1 MRLLICFLAACVTDV
16 FSNELTRC
24 CAGGTRHFKNS
35 NTCSS
40 IKSEG
45 TSMLCQR
52 AAAICC
58 LRSLLDHSCDSG
70 TEIARE
76 EESCPSNINVLGGGL
91 KKECCDCCL
100 LAKDLLSRNEQC
112 IAPVGFS
119 AGCLRSFNKCCN
131 GEFEITHASEIITG
145 RPLNDPHVLHLGDR
159 CSSSNCEHLCHDRG
173 GERVECSCRS
183 GFDLAPDGLACVDRN
198 ECQTRPSPCLA
209 SEDCVNTIG
218 GYICQRKISRL
229 VPHRHRAN
237 RVGNA
242 PRRMR
247 DDPYSRAGEYREAS
261 QANTEFG
268 CPIGWSFQH
277 GQCVECSLSH
287 ACSLPNQHCL
297 PSPDNNYGLGTCVC
311 NRGYYWS
318 TVNHSCE
325 DIDECATLMDDCLES
340 QRCLNTPGSFKC
352 IRTLSCGTGY
362 AMDSATEQCRDV
374 DECNLG
380 SHDCGALYQCRNTQ
394 GSYRCDPKKCGDGEL
409 QNPVT
414 GECTSITCPN
424 GYYPK
429 NGMCIDIDEC
439 SSGHNCGSGEEC
451 VNTPGAFRCQ
461 QKGNLCAHGY
471 EVNEATGFCE
481 DVNECQQGVCGK
493 MECINLPGTYKCK
506 CGPGYEFNDG
516 KKRCEDI
523 DECIKFAGH
532 VCDLSA
538 ECINTIGSFEC
549 KCKPGFQLASDG
561 RRCEDVNE
569 CATGIATCEQKCVNI
584 PGSYQCICDRGFAL
598 GADGTKCE
606 DIDECSIWAGSGN
619 DLCMGGC
626 INTKGSYLCQCPPGY
641 KIQPDGRTCVDV
653 DECGLGE
660 CGGSDKVC
668 VNTLGS
674 FKCHSIECPTNY
686 IHDSLNK
693 NRCNRSPSACGLPEE
708 CSKVPLFLTYQFIS
722 LARAVPISSHR
733 PAITLFKVSAPNHPD
748 TDVAFELH
756 LKTTIVDAP
765 NVLPAIRANFLLQ
778 KGEKRNSAVVTLR
791 DSLDGP
797 QTVKLQLLLR
807 MSKKGKSVNTQIA
820 DGYSCIK
827 VCSAEDTECLGN
839 HTREMLYQFRAVPS
853 LKSIISP
860 IEVSRIVT
868 HMGVPFS
875 VDYSLD
881 FKGQRH
887 FQIVQDRNIGIVQL
901 VKPIR
906 GPSVETIKVNIHTK
920 SRTGVILAFN
930 EAIIEISVSKYPF

>member
-1 MRLLICFLAACVTDV
+1 MT
-16 FSNELTRC
+16 
-24 CAGGTRHFKNS
+24 
-35 NTCSS
+35 
-40 IKSEG
+40 
-45 TSMLCQR
+45 CQR
-52 AAAICC
+52 AASICC
-58 LRSLLDHSCDSG
+58 LRSLLDNACDSG
-70 TEIARE
+70 TDIAKE

-100 LAKDLLSRNEQC
+100 LAKDLLSRNEPC
-112 IAPVGFS
+112 VAPVGFS

-131 GEFEITHASEIITG
+131 GEFEITHATEIITG
-145 RPLNDPHVLHLGDR
+145 RPLNDPHVMHGDR
-159 CSSSNCEHLCHDRG
+159 CASANCEHLCHDRG
-173 GERVECSCRS
+173 GEKVECSCRS
-183 GFDLAPDGLACVDRN
+183 GFDLAPDGLAC
-198 ECQTRPSPCLA
+198 
-209 SEDCVNTIG
+209 I
-218 GYICQRKISRL
+218 
-229 VPHRHRAN
+229 
-237 RVGNA
+237 
-242 PRRMR
+242 
-247 DDPYSRAGEYREAS
+247 
-261 QANTEFG
+261 
-268 CPIGWSFQH
+268 
-277 GQCVECSLSH
+277 
-287 ACSLPNQHCL
+287 
-297 PSPDNNYGLGTCVC
+297 
-311 NRGYYWS
+311 
-318 TVNHSCE
+318 

-409 QNPVT
+409 QNPMT
-414 GECTSITCPN
+414 GECTSITCPH
-424 GYYPK
+424 GYFPK
-429 NGMCIDIDEC
+429 NGMCNDIDEC
-439 SSGHNCGSGEEC
+439 QTGHNCGAGEEC
-451 VNTPGAFRCQ
+451 VNTPGSFRCQ

-471 EVNEATGFCE
+471 EVNDATGFCE
-481 DVNECQQGVCGK
+481 DVNECQQGVCGS

-506 CGPGYEFNDG
+506 CGSGYEFNDA

-569 CATGIATCEQKCVNI
+569 CTTGIATCEQKCVNI

-598 GADGTKCE
+598 GPDGTKCE

-653 DECGLGE
+653 DECAMGE
-660 CGGSDKVC
+660 CSGSDKVC

-674 FKCHSIECPTNY
+674 FKCHSIDCPTNY

-693 NRCNRSPSACGLPEE
+693 N
-708 CSKVPLFLTYQFIS
+708 
-722 LARAVPISSHR
+722 
-733 PAITLFKVSAPNHPD
+733 
-748 TDVAFELH
+748 
-756 LKTTIVDAP
+756 
-765 NVLPAIRANFLLQ
+765 
-778 KGEKRNSAVVTLR
+778 
-791 DSLDGP
+791 
-797 QTVKLQLLLR
+797 
-807 MSKKGKSVNTQIA
+807 QIA

-827 VCSAEDTECLGN
+827 VCSTEDTECLGN
-839 HTREMLYQFRAVPS
+839 HTREVLYQFRAVPS
-853 LKSIISP
+853 LKEIITP

-881 FKGQRH
+881 YVGKRH
-887 FQIVQDRNIGIVQL
+887 FQIVQERNVGIVKL

-906 GPSVETIKVNIHTK
+906 GPTVETIKVNIHTK

-930 EAIIEISVSKYPF
+930 EAIIEISVSKYSF

>member
-1 MRLLICFLAACVTDV
+1 MFKLHTIA
-16 FSNELTRC
+16 NELTRC

-45 TSMLCQR
+45 TSMTCQR
-52 AAAICC
+52 AASICC
-58 LRSLLDHSCDSG
+58 LRSLLDSACDSG
-70 TEIARE
+70 TDIAKE
-76 EESCPSNINVLGGGL
+76 EESCPSNINILGGGL

-100 LAKDLLSRNEQC
+100 LAKDLLNRNEPC
-112 IAPVGFS
+112 VAPAGFS

-159 CSSSNCEHLCHDRG
+159 CSTSNCEHLCHDRG
-173 GERVECSCRS
+173 GEKVECSCRS
-183 GFDLAPDGLACVDRN
+183 GYDLAPDGMACIDRN
-198 ECQTRPSPCLA
+198 ECTTRPSPCA
-209 SEDCVNTIG
+209 PNEDCVNTIG
-218 GYICQRKISRL
+218 AYICQRRITRL

-268 CPIGWSFQH
+268 CPMGWLYQH
-277 GQCVECSLSH
+277 GHCV
-287 ACSLPNQHCL
+287 
-297 PSPDNNYGLGTCVC
+297 
-311 NRGYYWS
+311 
-318 TVNHSCE
+318 

-380 SHDCGALYQCRNTQ
+380 SHDCGPLYQCRNTQ

-409 QNPVT
+409 QNPMT

-429 NGMCIDIDEC
+429 SGMCNDIDEC
-439 SSGHNCGSGEEC
+439 MTGHNCGAGEEC
-451 VNTPGAFRCQ
+451 VNTPGSFRCQ

-471 EVNEATGFCE
+471 EVNDATGFCE
-481 DVNECQQGVCGK
+481 DVNECQQGVCGS

-506 CGPGYEFNDG
+506 CGSGYEFNDA

-523 DECIKFAGH
+523 DECSKFAGH

-569 CATGIATCEQKCVNI
+569 CTTGIATCEQKCVNI

-598 GADGTKCE
+598 GPDGTKCE

-653 DECGLGE
+653 DECAMGE
-660 CGGSDKVC
+660 CAGSDKVC

-674 FKCHSIECPTNY
+674 FKCHSIDCPTNY

-693 NRCNRSPSACGLPEE
+693 NRCNRIPSACGLPEE

-733 PAITLFKVSAPNHPD
+733 PAITLFKVSAPNHAD
-748 TDVAFELH
+748 TEVAFELQ

-807 MSKKGKSVNTQIA
+807 MSKKGKSFNTYA
-820 DGYSCIK
+820 
-827 VCSAEDTECLGN
+827 ANL
-839 HTREMLYQFRAVPS
+839 
-853 LKSIISP
+853 
-860 IEVSRIVT
+860 IVDVAA
-868 HMGVPFS
+868 H
-875 VDYSLD
+875 
-881 FKGQRH
+881 KRH
-887 FQIVQDRNIGIVQL
+887 NTVHPPL
-901 VKPIR
+901 MKIR
-906 GPSVETIKVNIHTK
+906 
-920 SRTGVILAFN
+920 
-930 EAIIEISVSKYPF
+930 

>member
-1 MRLLICFLAACVTDV
+1 MYNPSIPM
-16 FSNELTRC
+16 
-24 CAGGTRHFKNS
+24 
-35 NTCSS
+35 SS
-40 IKSEG
+40 
-45 TSMLCQR
+45 T
-52 AAAICC
+52 
-58 LRSLLDHSCDSG
+58 
-70 TEIARE
+70 
-76 EESCPSNINVLGGGL
+76 
-91 KKECCDCCL
+91 
-100 LAKDLLSRNEQC
+100 
-112 IAPVGFS
+112 
-119 AGCLRSFNKCCN
+119 
-131 GEFEITHASEIITG
+131 
-145 RPLNDPHVLHLGDR
+145 
-159 CSSSNCEHLCHDRG
+159 
-173 GERVECSCRS
+173 
-183 GFDLAPDGLACVDRN
+183 
-198 ECQTRPSPCLA
+198 
-209 SEDCVNTIG
+209 EDCVNTIG
-218 GYICQRKISRL
+218 AYICQRRITRL

-268 CPIGWSFQH
+268 CPMGWLYQH
-277 GQCVECSLSH
+277 GHCVVFIQSFVSLSLQN
-287 ACSLPNQHCL
+287 APSTTPAFTLTNTVSLPLTTIVEMEHA
-297 PSPDNNYGLGTCVC
+297 SVI
-311 NRGYYWS
+311 
-318 TVNHSCE
+318 E
-325 DIDECATLMDDCLES
+325 DTIGVILIHNIDECATLMDDCLES

-362 AMDSATEQCRDV
+362 AMDSSTEQCRDV

-409 QNPVT
+409 QNPMT

-429 NGMCIDIDEC
+429 NGMCNDIDEC
-439 SSGHNCGSGEEC
+439 VTGHNCGAGEEC
-451 VNTPGAFRCQ
+451 VNTPGSFRCQ

-471 EVNEATGFCE
+471 EVNDANGFCE
-481 DVNECQQGVCGK
+481 DVNECQQGVCGS

-506 CGPGYEFNDG
+506 CGSGYEFNDA

-549 KCKPGFQLASDG
+549 KCKPGFQLAADG

-569 CATGIATCEQKCVNI
+569 CTTGIATCEQKCVNI

-598 GADGTKCE
+598 GPDGTKCE

-653 DECGLGE
+653 DECAMGE
-660 CGGSDKVC
+660 CSGSDKVC

-674 FKCHSIECPTNY
+674 FKCHSIDCPTNY

-693 NRCNRSPSACGLPEE
+693 NRCNRVPSACGLPEE

-748 TDVAFELH
+748 TEVAFELQ

-765 NVLPAIRANFLLQ
+765 GVLPAIRANFLLQ

-807 MSKKGKSVNTQIA
+807 MSKKGKSFNTYAANLIVDVAAHKRHNTVHQP
-820 DGYSCIK
+820 IK
-827 VCSAEDTECLGN
+827 
-839 HTREMLYQFRAVPS
+839 
-853 LKSIISP
+853 K
-860 IEVSRIVT
+860 
-868 HMGVPFS
+868 
-875 VDYSLD
+875 
-881 FKGQRH
+881 
-887 FQIVQDRNIGIVQL
+887 
-901 VKPIR
+901 IR
-906 GPSVETIKVNIHTK
+906 
-920 SRTGVILAFN
+920 
-930 EAIIEISVSKYPF
+930 

>member
-1 MRLLICFLAACVTDV
+1 ELRKPRGNFSRLDRNMRICFLLLAFLVAET
-16 FSNELTRC
+16 FANELTRC

-45 TSMLCQR
+45 TSMTCQR
-52 AAAICC
+52 AASICC
-58 LRSLLDHSCDSG
+58 LRSLLDNACDSG
-70 TEIARE
+70 TDIAKE
-76 EESCPSNINVLGGGL
+76 EESCPSNINILGGGL

-100 LAKDLLSRNEQC
+100 LAKDLLNRNEPC
-112 IAPVGFS
+112 VAPVGFS

-131 GEFEITHASEIITG
+131 GDIEITHASEIITG

-159 CSSSNCEHLCHDRG
+159 CASSHCEHLCHDRG
-173 GERVECSCRS
+173 GEKVECSCRS
-183 GFDLAPDGLACVDRN
+183 GFDLAPDGMACV
-198 ECQTRPSPCLA
+198 
-209 SEDCVNTIG
+209 
-218 GYICQRKISRL
+218 
-229 VPHRHRAN
+229 
-237 RVGNA
+237 
-242 PRRMR
+242 
-247 DDPYSRAGEYREAS
+247 
-261 QANTEFG
+261 
-268 CPIGWSFQH
+268 
-277 GQCVECSLSH
+277 
-287 ACSLPNQHCL
+287 
-297 PSPDNNYGLGTCVC
+297 
-311 NRGYYWS
+311 
-318 TVNHSCE
+318 

-362 AMDSATEQCRDV
+362 AMDSETERCRDV

-380 SHDCGALYQCRNTQ
+380 SHDCGPLYQCRNTQ
-394 GSYRCDPKKCGDGEL
+394 GSYRCDAKKCGDGEL
-409 QNPVT
+409 QNPMT

-429 NGMCIDIDEC
+429 NGMCNDIDEC
-439 SSGHNCGSGEEC
+439 VTGHNCGAGEEC
-451 VNTPGAFRCQ
+451 VNTPGSFRCQ

-471 EVNEATGFCE
+471 EVNGATGFCE
-481 DVNECQQGVCGK
+481 DVNECQQGVCGS

-506 CGPGYEFNDG
+506 CGPGYEFNDA
-516 KKRCEDI
+516 KKRCEDV

-569 CATGIATCEQKCVNI
+569 CTTGIAACEQKCVNI

-598 GADGTKCE
+598 GPDGTKCE

-653 DECGLGE
+653 DECAMGE
-660 CGGSDKVC
+660 CAGSDKVC

-674 FKCHSIECPTNY
+674 FKCHSIDCPTNY

-693 NRCNRSPSACGLPEE
+693 N
-708 CSKVPLFLTYQFIS
+708 
-722 LARAVPISSHR
+722 
-733 PAITLFKVSAPNHPD
+733 
-748 TDVAFELH
+748 
-756 LKTTIVDAP
+756 
-765 NVLPAIRANFLLQ
+765 
-778 KGEKRNSAVVTLR
+778 
-791 DSLDGP
+791 
-797 QTVKLQLLLR
+797 
-807 MSKKGKSVNTQIA
+807 QIA

-827 VCSAEDTECLGN
+827 VCSTEDTECLGN
-839 HTREMLYQFRAVPS
+839 HTREVLYQFRAVPS
-853 LKSIISP
+853 LKTIISP

-875 VDYSLD
+875 VDYNLD
-881 FKGQRH
+881 YVGQRH
-887 FQIVQDRNIGIVQL
+887 FRIVQERNIGIVQL
-901 VKPIR
+901 VKPIS
-906 GPSVETIKVNIHTK
+906 GPTVETIKVNIHTK

-930 EAIIEISVSKYPF
+930 EAIIE

>member
-1 MRLLICFLAACVTDV
+1 MRLCFIFLAVLVTDTIA
-16 FSNELTRC
+16 NELTRC

-45 TSMLCQR
+45 TSMTCQR
-52 AAAICC
+52 AASICC
-58 LRSLLDHSCDSG
+58 LRSLLDSACDSG
-70 TEIARE
+70 TDIAKE
-76 EESCPSNINVLGGGL
+76 EESCPSNINILGGGL

-100 LAKDLLSRNEQC
+100 LAKDLLNRNEPC
-112 IAPVGFS
+112 VAPAGFS

-159 CSSSNCEHLCHDRG
+159 CSTSNCEHLCHDRG
-173 GERVECSCRS
+173 GEKVECSCRS
-183 GFDLAPDGLACVDRN
+183 GYDLAPDGMACIDRN
-198 ECQTRPSPCLA
+198 ECTIRPSPCA
-209 SEDCVNTIG
+209 SNEDCVNTIG
-218 GYICQRKISRL
+218 AYICQRRITRL

-268 CPIGWSFQH
+268 CPMGWLYQH
-277 GQCVECSLSH
+277 GHCV
-287 ACSLPNQHCL
+287 
-297 PSPDNNYGLGTCVC
+297 
-311 NRGYYWS
+311 
-318 TVNHSCE
+318 
-325 DIDECATLMDDCLES
+325 
-340 QRCLNTPGSFKC
+340 
-352 IRTLSCGTGY
+352 
-362 AMDSATEQCRDV
+362 DV

-380 SHDCGALYQCRNTQ
+380 SHDCGPLYQCRNTQ

-409 QNPVT
+409 QNPMT

-429 NGMCIDIDEC
+429 SGMCNDIDEC
-439 SSGHNCGSGEEC
+439 VTGHNCGAGEEC
-451 VNTPGAFRCQ
+451 VNTPGSFRCQ

-471 EVNEATGFCE
+471 EVNDATGFCE
-481 DVNECQQGVCGK
+481 DVNECQQGVCGS

-506 CGPGYEFNDG
+506 CGSGYEFNDA

-523 DECIKFAGH
+523 DECSKFAGH

-569 CATGIATCEQKCVNI
+569 CTTGIATCEQKCVNI

-598 GADGTKCE
+598 GPDGTKCE

-653 DECGLGE
+653 DECAMGE
-660 CGGSDKVC
+660 CAGTDKVC

-674 FKCHSIECPTNY
+674 FKCHSIDCPTNY
-686 IHDSLNK
+686 VHDSLNK
-693 NRCNRSPSACGLPEE
+693 NRCNRIPSACGLPEE

-733 PAITLFKVSAPNHPD
+733 PAITLFKVSAPNHAD
-748 TDVAFELH
+748 TEVAFELQ

-807 MSKKGKSVNTQIA
+807 MSKKGKSFNTQIA

-827 VCSAEDTECLGN
+827 VCSTDDTECLGN
-839 HTREMLYQFRAVPS
+839 HTREVLYQFRAVPS
-853 LKSIISP
+853 LKTLSTP
-860 IEVSRIVT
+860 IEVSKIVT

-881 FKGQRH
+881 YVGKRH
-887 FQIVQDRNIGIVQL
+887 FKIVQDKNIGIVQL

-906 GPSVETIKVNIHTK
+906 GPTVETIKVNIHTK

-930 EAIIEISVSKYPF
+930 EAVIEISVSKYSF

>member
-1 MRLLICFLAACVTDV
+1 MRLCFIFLAVLVTDTIA
-16 FSNELTRC
+16 NELTRC

-45 TSMLCQR
+45 TSMTCQR
-52 AAAICC
+52 AASICC
-58 LRSLLDHSCDSG
+58 LRSLLDSACDSG
-70 TEIARE
+70 TDIAKE
-76 EESCPSNINVLGGGL
+76 EESCPSNINILGGGL

-100 LAKDLLSRNEQC
+100 LAKDLLNRNEPC
-112 IAPVGFS
+112 VAPAGFS

-159 CSSSNCEHLCHDRG
+159 CSTSNCEHLCHDRG
-173 GERVECSCRS
+173 GEKVECSCRS
-183 GFDLAPDGLACVDRN
+183 GYDLAPDGMACIDRN
-198 ECQTRPSPCLA
+198 ECTIRPSPCA
-209 SEDCVNTIG
+209 SNEDCVNTIG
-218 GYICQRKISRL
+218 AYICQRRITRL

-268 CPIGWSFQH
+268 CPMGWLYQH
-277 GQCVECSLSH
+277 GHCV
-287 ACSLPNQHCL
+287 
-297 PSPDNNYGLGTCVC
+297 
-311 NRGYYWS
+311 
-318 TVNHSCE
+318 
-325 DIDECATLMDDCLES
+325 
-340 QRCLNTPGSFKC
+340 
-352 IRTLSCGTGY
+352 
-362 AMDSATEQCRDV
+362 DV

-380 SHDCGALYQCRNTQ
+380 SHDCGPLYQCRNTQ

-409 QNPVT
+409 QNPMT

-429 NGMCIDIDEC
+429 SGMCNDIDEC
-439 SSGHNCGSGEEC
+439 VTGHNCGAGEEC
-451 VNTPGAFRCQ
+451 VNTPGSFRCQ

-471 EVNEATGFCE
+471 EVNDATGFCE
-481 DVNECQQGVCGK
+481 DVNECQQGVCGS

-506 CGPGYEFNDG
+506 CGSGYEFNDA

-523 DECIKFAGH
+523 DECSKFAGH

-569 CATGIATCEQKCVNI
+569 CTTGIATCEQKCVNI

-598 GADGTKCE
+598 GPDGTKCE

-653 DECGLGE
+653 DECAMGE
-660 CGGSDKVC
+660 CAGTDKVC

-674 FKCHSIECPTNY
+674 FKCHSIDCPTNY
-686 IHDSLNK
+686 VHDSLNK
-693 NRCNRSPSACGLPEE
+693 N
-708 CSKVPLFLTYQFIS
+708 
-722 LARAVPISSHR
+722 
-733 PAITLFKVSAPNHPD
+733 
-748 TDVAFELH
+748 
-756 LKTTIVDAP
+756 
-765 NVLPAIRANFLLQ
+765 
-778 KGEKRNSAVVTLR
+778 
-791 DSLDGP
+791 
-797 QTVKLQLLLR
+797 
-807 MSKKGKSVNTQIA
+807 QIA

-827 VCSAEDTECLGN
+827 VCSTDDTECLGN
-839 HTREMLYQFRAVPS
+839 HTREVLYQFRAVPS
-853 LKSIISP
+853 LKTLSTP
-860 IEVSRIVT
+860 IEVSKIVT

-881 FKGQRH
+881 YVGKRH
-887 FQIVQDRNIGIVQL
+887 FKIVQDKNIGIVQL

-906 GPSVETIKVNIHTK
+906 GPTVETIKVNIHTK

-930 EAIIEISVSKYPF
+930 EAVIEISVSKYSF